1 MKKFL
6 AFIICMTVIPA
17 LILACAAGFLYNKYF
32 SPTAIEYDFLRGEEQ
47 ICSIEY
53 VSVSFADGN
62 VTPEHI
68 GTVKDTNGF
77 ISDILGLECYKGIT
91 LESFKALSESSTV
104 NGFVINYMDE
114 SFEVITPYVCLNS
127 DLDIK
132 EIPDLLKADVYGFDS
147 AAIFSLLEKYK
158 ISDGVGI

>member
-1 MKKFL
+1 
-6 AFIICMTVIPA
+6 MTVIPA

-32 SPTAIEYDFLRGEEQ
+32 SPTSIEYEFLRGEDQ

-53 VSVSFADGN
+53 VTVSFADGN

-68 GTVKDTNGF
+68 GTIKDTDGF
-77 ISDILGLECYKGIT
+77 ISDILGLEAYKGIT

-104 NGFVINYMDE
+104 DGFVINYLDG
-114 SFEVITPYVCLNS
+114 SFEVITPYVSLNS
-127 DLDIK
+127 DLEIK
-132 EIPDLLKADVYGFDS
+132 EIPDLLEADVYGFES

-158 ISDGVGI
+158 TPDGVGA